1 MKQAFFEG
9 ARLSCVCVCVSVI
22 EAIRVFWEGGV
33 W

>member
-9 ARLSCVCVCVSVI
+9 ARLSCVSVI